1 MQDPSTGPGDAGGV
15 QGTTQAD
22 AALQATLCERLW
34 DAGLD
39 VSEVSLRVAQGRVT
53 LAGAIGTAADRAA
66 VEACVRGCAGV
77 GEIVNHIHIA
87 PDRTGG

>member
-1 MQDPSTGPGDAGGV
+1 MPDPSTSQNGASAPGS
-15 QGTTQAD
+15 TTQAD
-22 AALQATLCERLW
+22 AALQAALCERLW

-53 LAGAIGTAADRAA
+53 LDGAIGTAADRDKI
-66 VEACVRGCAGV
+66 EACVRGCAGV
-77 GEIVNHIHIA
+77 SDVVNRIRVA

>member
-1 MQDPSTGPGDAGGV
+1 MQDPSTEPGDTGGV
-15 QGTTQAD
+15 QGTAQAD
-22 AALQATLCERLW
+22 AALQAECCARLW

-53 LAGAIGTAADRAA
+53 LEGAIGTAADRDA

-77 GEIVNHIHIA
+77 AGIVNHIQVA

>member
-1 MQDPSTGPGDAGGV
+1 MQDPSTEPGDAGGV
-15 QGTTQAD
+15 QGTAQAD
-22 AALQATLCERLW
+22 AALQAALCERLW

-53 LAGAIGTAADRAA
+53 LAGAIGTVADRDA

-77 GEIVNHIHIA
+77 DSIVNHIQVA